1 MPDPAKS
8 SAEIEDVLSSI
19 RRLVAEHHPSPDG
32 LARPAPPTMAPPGA
46 DKLVLTPAL
55 RVADG
60 DDPFAAVTPQMTADD
75 NAHWTADDRLAS
87 WDEVGIA
94 AADDAAGPDHL
105 PVPRSPDAIADAAHT
120 DDGIDAASASVL
132 DDMNDD
138 PDHDPIL
145 AEDMEDLIRL
155 DGAQHASAYEAE
167 GGDNNWPDD
176 GAGLVAAHIAA
187 KRGGVAETDDAPKG
201 AAQDNAPTPDD
212 TQDAHPS
219 EDKPDPDAMTAA
231 SDIADQQ
238 LAEDDATA
246 NDGTANDGSSAETSD
261 NTAGDGAKPEFTP
274 IFSRRSA
281 AHQSPRQDDR
291 VIDLGQKWDSA
302 PDGTNLAG
310 DDYEDLGEDASPFSF
325 PDDDNA
331 TLDEET
337 LREIIAEVVREELQG
352 VLGQRITRNVRKMVR
367 REIRLALAAEDL
379 E

>member
-1 MPDPAKS
+1 MPDLAKS

-19 RRLVAEHHPSPDG
+19 RRLVAEHHPGPNGST
-32 LARPAPPTMAPPGA
+32 RPAQLTMARAGA

-94 AADDAAGPDHL
+94 AADDAAGPDHV
-105 PVPRSPDAIADAAHT
+105 PAPRSPDAVADAAHT
-120 DDGIDAASASVL
+120 DDGLDAAVVGVF
-132 DDMNDD
+132 DDRNDD

-155 DGAQHASAYEAE
+155 DGAEHASAYEAE

-187 KRGGVAETDDAPKG
+187 KRGGVAETDAALKR
-201 AAQDNAPTPDD
+201 AAQDNAPTSEN
-212 TQDAHPS
+212 TQPS
-219 EDKPDPDAMTAA
+219 ADKPEPDAMTAA
-231 SDIADQQ
+231 ADIADQQ
-238 LAEDDATA
+238 LAENDATA
-246 NDGTANDGSSAETSD
+246 KDGTPSKTSD
-261 NTAGDGAKPEFTP
+261 DTAGGGADPEFTP

-281 AHQSPRQDDR
+281 AHQPPRQDDR
-291 VIDLGQKWDSA
+291 VIDLGQKWDSG
-302 PDGTNLAG
+302 PDGTNLGG
-310 DDYEDLGEDASPFSF
+310 DVYEDLGEDASPFSF

-331 TLDEET
+331 TMDEET